1 MVNFLPGIT
10 EARRWT
16 TNSKTTIFRITHN
29 MHLLKRIIH
38 TLLYCSSI
46 GGSEH
51 IAVDRASL
59 FIALYRRNLRL
70 HVLYYITR
78 HVLSNLRRGVR
89 LISSRGRRRERD
101 RARSFQSRG
110 PICRHTH
117 IYVRG
122 WWLGGGRVC
131 AGWSRFCLSCR
142 ITVHTVHIR
151 GLGWCRWHRG
161 MLMIKWRLIRKGFCV
176 FLLSGRPGILFFPLC
191 FKVYNVLCCDLS
203 GIL

>member
-29 MHLLKRIIH
+29 THLLKRIIH

-89 LISSRGRRRERD
+89 LIFSRGRRRERD

-117 IYVRG
+117 IYIYEDDDSVAAVCVQAD
-122 WWLGGGRVC
+122 LG
-131 AGWSRFCLSCR
+131 F
-142 ITVHTVHIR
+142 
-151 GLGWCRWHRG
+151 
-161 MLMIKWRLIRKGFCV
+161 V
-176 FLLSGRPGILFFPLC
+176 FRA
-191 FKVYNVLCCDLS
+191 VLRYIQCTYAVWVDVDDIEGC
-203 GIL
+203 